1 MDIKK
6 IAETLKKL
14 PDDKARIKYL
24 ESILEK
30 ITDKKL
36 KEIIKKAISEFK
48 SEQPKGAKIPEKK
61 SVVPLERIIT
71 QSAVPL
77 VSARTF
83 ATGEDIGATALPPRS
98 FREFEAVPAKR
109 IREEVGYLADD
120 KKDYNPI
127 AESRLEREGKE
138 YVVRSTEMVRERAI
152 GTPEST
158 LEKKSYEPRS
168 SGFDQPGKEKKEDYV
183 PHAELEKEVMEKEKE
198 EAYKRKKLFMEV

>member
-24 ESILEK
+24 ESIVGK

-36 KEIIKKAISEFK
+36 KEIIKGAISEFK
-48 SEQPKGAKIPEKK
+48 SEKQKGARIPEKK

-77 VSARTF
+77 SSARTL
-83 ATGEDIGATALPPRS
+83 AAGEDIEATAAPSRS
-98 FREFEAVPAKR
+98 FREFEAAPAKR

-120 KKDYNPI
+120 KKDYNPM
-127 AESRLEREGKE
+127 AESRLEKEGKE
-138 YVVRSTEMVRERAI
+138 YVARSNEMVRERAI

-158 LEKKSYEPRS
+158 LEKKSYEPHS
-168 SGFDQPGKEKKEDYV
+168 SGFDRPGKEKKEDYV
-183 PHAELEKEVMEKEKE
+183 PHAELEREAMEKEKE